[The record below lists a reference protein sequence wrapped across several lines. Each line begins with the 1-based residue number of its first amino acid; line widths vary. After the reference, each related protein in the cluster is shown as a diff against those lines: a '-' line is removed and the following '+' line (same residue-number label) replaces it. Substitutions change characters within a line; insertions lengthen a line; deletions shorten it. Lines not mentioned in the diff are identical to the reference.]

1 MTKGEF
7 KSGGKMYVV
16 RIDHFVTIRVFTK
29 ALTEHFYNKN
39 EDFPSKLIRKEAEKI
54 LKHRLFFHGINGEY
68 EAGYF
73 EVSFEE
79 SEKFKKIWNHAYEF
93 VSSRYT
99 WLNK

>member
-7 KSGGKMYVV
+7 TSGEKMYVV
-16 RIDHFVTIRVFTK
+16 RIDHFVTVRVFTK

-54 LKHRLFFHGINGEY
+54 LKHRLFFHGIKGEY
-68 EAGYF
+68 EVGHF
-73 EVSFEE
+73 EASFEE
-79 SEKFKKIWNHAYEF
+79 GEKFKKIWNHAYEF